1 MYRFACSLVLAVA
14 CLFAAP
20 HAAAQDLPEPY
31 VRLIA
36 DAATYDDGAN
46 FDAVVMMVAR
56 NAEGGDEAVM
66 AAVRQVAPQRSA
78 QASAALG
85 QAGTMTLADNAVRP
99 EPATMA
105 MQPVEADAAA
115 AASPAAPEIDP
126 GWTGRVSAGLSVASG
141 NSEQQTYNLGAEL
154 NREFA
159 NGWTFD
165 SRINYAYAES
175 AGAVTQDQLALEAR
189 GDRSVSERWGYF
201 IGGQYD
207 RDVLSSFDWTAF
219 VSAGATFQAIE
230 RETLDWS
237 LRAGPGVR
245 YLMPAT
251 GSEETQ
257 FVVDLGSDLEWQ
269 ITPDSVF
276 ISETTLLVAESSRA
290 EQSFRFNT
298 SVADNWAVEFEWRYR
313 YEFEPLPG
321 FEESDSR
328 VTASLVRE
336 F

>member
-1 MYRFACSLVLAVA
+1 MSRLACSLVFALACVI
-14 CLFAAP
+14 AAP
-20 HAAAQDLPEPY
+20 LAAAQDLPESY
-31 VRLIA
+31 VRLIE
-36 DAATYDDGAN
+36 DAATFDDGAN
-46 FDAVVMMVAR
+46 FEAVILMVAR
-56 NAEGGDEAVM
+56 NAEGREQAVM
-66 AAVRQVAPQRSA
+66 DAVRRIAPGRA
-78 QASAALG
+78 VQASATLG
-85 QAGTMTLADNAVRP
+85 LTGDIELANNAAHP

-105 MQPVEADAAA
+105 MRPDEAEAAQ
-115 AASPAAPEIDP
+115 PAAPGIES

-141 NSEQQTYNLGAEL
+141 NSDQQTYNLGGEL

-159 NGWTFD
+159 NGWEFN

-175 AGAVTQDQLALEAR
+175 SGAVTQDQLSLEAR
-189 GDRSVSERWGYF
+189 GDRSLSGHWGYF

-219 VSAGATFQAIE
+219 VSAGAIFQAIE

-245 YLMPAT
+245 HLMPAT
-251 GSEETQ
+251 GSQETQ
-257 FVVDLGSDLEWQ
+257 FLLDLGSDLEWQ

-276 ISETTLLVAESSRA
+276 ISETTLLAAESSRA
-290 EQSFRFNT
+290 EQSFRYNT